1 VAAAILVICQPGDDA
16 TPETVSTPILNCD
29 GTMPIGP
36 QMISDPSFSKF
47 VAGLGLRSDVQVASD
62 GAKASTT
69 HPDAVDLSLDLC
81 LPGSDGLH
89 DLLTVATEIA
99 YALKQHPL
107 GSRTA
112 TLSNARV
119 GPDAVRRKE
128 VRDPDFRSHSWDRTT
143 SREAESQTWEVV
155 DG

>member
-1 VAAAILVICQPGDDA
+1 MASAILVSCQPGDDA
-16 TPETVSTPILNCD
+16 IPETFSTPILNCD

-47 VAGLGLRSDVQVASD
+47 VAGLGLRSDVQVATG
-62 GAKASTT
+62 GAKVSTT

-89 DLLTVATEIA
+89 ELLTVATEIA

-107 GSRTA
+107 GSRAA
-112 TLSNARV
+112 TLSIARV
-119 GPDAVRRKE
+119 GPDAVRRRE
-128 VRDPDFRSHSWDRTT
+128 VRDPHFRSRPWDRTT
-143 SREAESQTWEVV
+143 SREAESRTWEVV